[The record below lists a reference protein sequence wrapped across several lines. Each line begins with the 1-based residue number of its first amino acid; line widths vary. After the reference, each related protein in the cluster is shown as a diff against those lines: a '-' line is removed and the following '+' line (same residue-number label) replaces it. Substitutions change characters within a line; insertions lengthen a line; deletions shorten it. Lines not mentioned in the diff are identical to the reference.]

1 MKTKVNNRGFTLV
14 ETLIAITILILAV
27 TGAFAAAQNG
37 ISSAIFSKDQIVAFY
52 LAQEGIE
59 HVRNLRDQNGLEG
72 NGRWLKGFGEVGDPC
87 QLNPV
92 VGQPGNRCRVDAVA
106 NTIAQ
111 CIGECP
117 NIKFNDFGFYAY
129 DSGADSKFKR
139 EITLTN
145 VVDGK
150 EVAIIVRV
158 TWSKG
163 LVNREFVARENIFN
177 WQ

>member
-1 MKTKVNNRGFTLV
+1 MTKLQNSKGFTLV

-52 LAQEGIE
+52 LAQEGVE
-59 HVRNLRDQNGLEG
+59 HIRNLRDQNGLAG
-72 NGRWLKGFGEVGDPC
+72 TTWLDGIADPGDPC
-87 QLNPV
+87 AF
-92 VGQPGNRCRVDAVA
+92 GNTCRVDAVA

-111 CIGECP
+111 CVSTCP
-117 NIKFNDFGFYAY
+117 NIKLNDFGFYAY
-129 DSGADSKFKR
+129 DSGTDTKFRR
-139 EITLTN
+139 EIILTP
-145 VVDGK
+145 VVGNK
-150 EVAIIVRV
+150 EVAITVRV